1 MGRPTD
7 LGQDKNKTLAI
18 KEEDEE
24 AQILSIN
31 ELNTKEGKILES

>member
-7 LGQDKNKTLAI
+7 LGQDKNKTLVI

-31 ELNTKEGKILES
+31 ELNTK